1 MINFYNQSL
10 EFKFPDK
17 IKTKQWLKQVVEIET
32 KREKNIGNI
41 AFIFCSDDEILE
53 VNSKYLN
60 HNYLT
65 DVITFNYNDGNKI
78 SGDVF
83 IGLNTVKENSEI
95 YSVTF
100 EEELRRVIVHSVL
113 HLLNYDD
120 ATEDQQK
127 IMRGREDYYLSIF

>member
-10 EFKFPDK
+10 EFKFPNK
-17 IKTKQWLKQVVEIET
+17 IKTRQWLRQVVELET
-32 KREKNIGNI
+32 KREKNIRNL